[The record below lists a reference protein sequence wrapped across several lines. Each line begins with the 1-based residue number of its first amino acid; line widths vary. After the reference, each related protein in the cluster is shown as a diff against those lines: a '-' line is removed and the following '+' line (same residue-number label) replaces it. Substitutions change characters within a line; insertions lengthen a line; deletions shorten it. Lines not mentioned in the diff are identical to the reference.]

1 MRINVKSQYGI
12 VHSLPD
18 DKTTVYR
25 PYRESVHVR
34 SCWAYDWHVVFDE
47 MSDNEHVVCS
57 KEKENFAKGI
67 RSSMGNVKNYIPV
80 LKSALGVKTT
90 VREMLWH

>member
-1 MRINVKSQYGI
+1 
-12 VHSLPD
+12 
-18 DKTTVYR
+18 
-25 PYRESVHVR
+25 
-34 SCWAYDWHVVFDE
+34 

-67 RSSMGNVKNYIPV
+67 RSSMGNVKNYISV
-80 LKSALGVKTT
+80 LKSELGVKTT